1 MTIRALC
8 DQFGVEVSM
17 TREAYEPKDSDGFVA
32 GYDDQGR
39 FVVGYDGHGRPIYGH
54 DHRPDPVG
62 TGFVL
67 PQDLEA
73 RMLVR
78 VPGVI
83 FIGGYCPGAELNTGW
98 TYELHFL
105 DDRLLL
111 LSERGL
117 TVPAEVTYAGIRE
130 IVVGGPGLVKSGG
143 GFLGGGFGLAG
154 AVEGAAIAAVLNAL
168 TTRSAIKTILQV
180 QVTYGELFFL
190 HKKMAPQD
198 LRIHLSRA
206 IVAIRDVDG
215 GATTLP
221 GEGQAG
227 SVSQLGELER
237 LARLL
242 EGGLLTR
249 EEFDQLKAR
258 LIAEN

>member
-1 MTIRALC
+1 MA
-8 DQFGVEVSM
+8 
-17 TREAYEPKDSDGFVA
+17 REAFGPKNPDGFVA

-39 FVVGYDGHGRPIYGH
+39 FVVGYDSRGRPIYGH
-54 DHRPDPVG
+54 DSQVDRDG
-62 TGFVL
+62 TGVAL

-83 FIGGYCPGAELNTGW
+83 FIGGYCSGAELNAGW
-98 TYELHFL
+98 AYQLRFL

-111 LSERGL
+111 LSERGSAAL
-117 TVPAEVTYAGIRE
+117 AEVAYAGIRE

-143 GFLGGGFGLAG
+143 GFMGGGFGLAG
-154 AVEGAAIAAVLNAL
+154 AVEGAAIAGVLNAL
-168 TTRSAIKTILQV
+168 TTRTAIKTILQI
-180 QVTYGELFFL
+180 QAADGELFFL
-190 HKKMAPQD
+190 HTKMVPQD

-206 IVAIRDVDG
+206 IVAIR
-215 GATTLP
+215 GAKASAATM
-221 GEGQAG
+221 EDRVQVG
-227 SVSQLGELER
+227 SASPLDELER

-242 EGGLLTR
+242 EDGLLTR

-258 LIAEN
+258 LFAGS